1 MTLFNERDIVGTFYG
16 FKSGGITPTADL
28 LFMHSPDY
36 PSKPIIGMPVLVRLD
51 HDNEALLVRIT
62 TVTPGGSLATDLGT
76 DYVMRNIRTSEYTIP
91 ENIRQ
96 TKLIYRVQGRP
107 LGVLRMDDNGVH
119 FMPTHRRVAP
129 LGSPV
134 TFARNGVFQAVMNA
148 DDQSVGVPIGHA
160 ALGEFIWGDVN
171 EALSPAR
178 SGWIEEQRPITQ
190 PRFDIHQL
198 VARRTFVLAK
208 AGYGKSNLVKL
219 LFAELYR
226 DGVPTATRRD
236 GSEVPVGTLVGDLDG
251 EYFWPSADNPGFVDI
266 EHLREHLVIFTD
278 RQPPSDAHGS
288 FVAGGLKL
296 DVREVLPG
304 RIIPLVLPKGR
315 LDQQNVS
322 ILMDLDEERW
332 RELVDLTHDAGA
344 FDDVLTDY
352 QRILRQ
358 RQGSGDLICEGAYR
372 NVKQVLNA
380 LHDERSSLLTD
391 AVSALREGKL
401 VVLDL
406 SLFRA
411 RAQALLGIVLSRV
424 FEHNMRV
431 STDANG
437 QTIPVI
443 AVIEEAQNVLDGKE
457 TEVTRPFIEFTKEG
471 RKFYCGIMGI
481 TQQPGSIDTEIISQS
496 DNFFAFHLLS
506 EGDLH
511 TLRKANPH
519 FSDDILSSLL
529 NEPLV
534 GSGYFFS
541 LHSNKQYPIPF
552 RPFDF
557 GQRYPGRLE
566 SGPALPSHASDL
578 RQAAERRARD
588 ADPEAERAV
597 QEAANR
603 LRTDSGFL
611 AACGAGTQKPARVQ
625 FVLRDAA
632 PAHIT
637 ERDDSTAQG
646 NDAFRQPSMKWADKL
661 VDRTICAIF
670 GAQGVGWV
678 YEGGH
683 PFRGKNTIKSL
694 GEPLPAT
701 ETLRDSAEP
710 GDDPLWAP
718 DDPPF

>member
-16 FKSGGITPTADL
+16 FKSGGVTPTADL

-62 TVTPGGSLATDLGT
+62 NVTPGGSLATDLGT

-107 LGVLRMDDNGVH
+107 LGVLRMDDSGVH

-148 DDQSVGVPIGHA
+148 DDKTVGVPIGHA
-160 ALGEFIWGDVN
+160 ALGEFVWGDKKDSLGDPRN
-171 EALSPAR
+171 
-178 SGWIEEQRPITQ
+178 GWIEEQRPITQ

-226 DGVPTATRRD
+226 DGVPTTTRRD
-236 GSEVPVGTLVGDLDG
+236 GSAVPVGTLIGDLDG

-304 RIIPLVLPKGR
+304 RVIPLVLPKGR
-315 LDQQNVS
+315 LVQQNVS
-322 ILMDLDEERW
+322 ILMDLEEDHW
-332 RELVDLTHDAGA
+332 RELVDLTQDAAA
-344 FDDVLTDY
+344 FDDVLPDF

-358 RQGSGDLICEGAYR
+358 RQGTGDLICEGAYR

-380 LHDERSSLLTD
+380 LHDERSSLLSD
-391 AVSALREGKL
+391 AVSALRAGKL
-401 VVLDL
+401 VILDL

-431 STDANG
+431 STALNG

-457 TEVTRPFIEFTKEG
+457 TEVNRPFIEFTKEG

-481 TQQPGSIDTEIISQS
+481 TQQPGSIDSEIISQS

-506 EGDLH
+506 EVDLN

-541 LHSNKQYPIPF
+541 LHSEKQYPIPF

-557 GQRYPGRLE
+557 GQRYPDRLAT
-566 SGPALPSHASDL
+566 GPALPSYSTDL
-578 RQAAERRARD
+578 RQAAEQRARD
-588 ADPEAERAV
+588 ADPEAEHAV
-597 QEAANR
+597 QAAAQKLGR
-603 LRTDSGFL
+603 DQGFL
-611 AACGAGTQKPARVQ
+611 SKCRAGEQRPARVQ
-625 FVLRDAA
+625 HVIRGFA
-632 PAHIT
+632 PDHKK
-637 ERDDSTAQG
+637 RQDDPNAEEG
-646 NDAFRQPSMKWADKL
+646 NDVFKQPSMKWADKL

-683 PFRGKNTIKSL
+683 LFRGKNAIRCL
-694 GEPLPAT
+694 ADPLPASHGMP
-701 ETLRDSAEP
+701 ESDDEP
-710 GDDPLWAP
+710 PWGA